1 VGGMNLNRL
10 SLRFEDQSITG
21 KILAMLAAERGVGTD
36 VLIGDAATA
45 LEAGFADM
53 LDAHLVEQIKS
64 AVKTYLADPKS
75 LTITAEPAQPV
86 SVGTVIESA
95 TTDPASLLVQLPVV
109 ISANDGSPELN
120 SAESSA
126 HR

>member
-1 VGGMNLNRL
+1 
-10 SLRFEDQSITG
+10 
-21 KILAMLAAERGVGTD
+21 
-36 VLIGDAATA
+36 
-45 LEAGFADM
+45 M
-53 LDAHLVEQIKS
+53 LDARLVEQIKS

-86 SVGTVIESA
+86 SVGTVIESV

-109 ISANDGSPELN
+109 ISANDGSSELN
-120 SAESSA
+120 SAGSSA